1 MIKIGGVNID
11 VSHPKAF
18 ATNLEMHN
26 INMRYEYIFNDGF
39 RSDDEVN
46 WFIRRFNL
54 KGRAD
59 SIDEMVKNVD
69 IGFIQSC
76 NWEKHIDQAMPFI
89 QKGKPVF
96 IDKPIVG
103 SMKDIKRIEKLAKE
117 GAKILGSSSLR
128 YSKEI
133 KDFLLKPVDERGDII
148 GIFGTSGVDEFNYSV
163 HIVEA
168 MSALTGAKGIS
179 CQYIGKGTYA
189 NKALC
194 EMYSIE
200 YENGIRGVYYSHM
213 GKWQPFHITVMTTK
227 RTYSFVIDTNNLYR
241 ALLEAICDYMEDRDN
256 VFADI
261 YTLTNCTKVMLC
273 GKKSRD
279 EKNGAVVYISDLTD
293 DDKFDGYEF
302 EKSYS
307 SSQGVVYKD

>member
-18 ATNLEMHN
+18 ATNLEIHN

-39 RSDDEVN
+39 RSEDEVN
-46 WFIRRFNL
+46 WFIKRFNL
-54 KGRAD
+54 NGRMHSIEEMAD
-59 SIDEMVKNVD
+59 IVD
-69 IGFIQSC
+69 IGFVQSC

-89 QKGKPVF
+89 EKGKPVF

-103 SMKDIKRIEKLAKE
+103 SIKDIKRIEMLVKE

-133 KDFLLKPVDERGDII
+133 KGFLSKPAEERGDII
-148 GIFGTSGVDEFNYSV
+148 SIFGTSGVDEFNYSV

-168 MSALTGAKGIS
+168 MSALAGSSGKS
-179 CQYIGKGTYA
+179 CQYIGKGTDGD
-189 NKALC
+189 KASC

-200 YENGIRGVYYSHM
+200 YENGIRGVYYSHL
-213 GKWQPFHITVMTTK
+213 GKWQPFHITIMTTTG
-227 RTYSFVIDTNNLYR
+227 TYSFVIDTNDLYR
-241 ALLEAICDYMEDRDN
+241 ALLEAICDYMEGRQN

-261 YTLTNCTKVMLC
+261 TTLTNCTKVMLC

-279 EKNGAVVYISDLTD
+279 EKNGTVVYINDLTD
-293 DDKFDGYEF
+293 NDKFDGYKF
-302 EKSYS
+302 EKYYS

>member
-18 ATNLEMHN
+18 ASNLESHN

-39 RSDDEVN
+39 RSDEEVN
-46 WFIRRFNL
+46 WFINRFNL
-54 KGRAD
+54 KSRAG
-59 SIDEMVKNVD
+59 SIEEMADKVD

-89 QKGKPVF
+89 SKGKPVF

-103 SMKDIKRIEKLAKE
+103 SMKDIERIEKLVEE

-133 KDFLLKPVDERGDII
+133 KEFLSKPVEERGDII
-148 GIFGTSGVDEFNYSV
+148 SIFGTSGVDEFNYSV

-168 MSALTGAKGIS
+168 MSALAGAKGIS
-179 CQYIGKGTYA
+179 CQYIGKGTDGDNA
-189 NKALC
+189 IC

-200 YENGIRGVYYSHM
+200 YENGIRGVYYSHI

-227 RTYSFVIDTNNLYR
+227 GTFSFVIDTNDLYR
-241 ALLEAICDYMEDRDN
+241 TLLEAVCDYMEGRNN
-256 VFADI
+256 VFSDI
-261 YTLTNCTKVMLC
+261 YTLTNCTKIMLC

-279 EKNGAVVYISDLTD
+279 ELNGTAVYLDNLTD
-293 DDKFDGYEF
+293 NDKFDGYEF
-302 EKSYS
+302 EKFYS
-307 SSQGVVYKD
+307 HSQGIVYKD